1 MKSDFEHSTLTKR
14 SSKETQEETS
24 SEIEYQ
30 KKLTELEEIKKWAD
44 NVRDRLG
51 MPIDEGIKDTV
62 IFLNAFG
69 INTVA
74 SCEGHLD
81 RGTGASYIDIE
92 SKEVS
97 ELEKQLE
104 QVKRNKREREKI
116 IREIERKNLEERQK
130 IMDLLDE
137 FYKNRIVP
145 YDRRLVIQSMERY
158 VSRLQSQGANLQGIR
173 TEDIKKEKLLEYHK
187 EMEDFTKF
195 LRDKYFSK

>member
-1 MKSDFEHSTLTKR
+1 MKYDFEHSTLTKR

-62 IFLNAFG
+62 IFLNAFE

-81 RGTGASYIDIE
+81 RGTGAPYIDIE

-173 TEDIKKEKLLEYHK
+173 TEDIKKEKLLEYQK